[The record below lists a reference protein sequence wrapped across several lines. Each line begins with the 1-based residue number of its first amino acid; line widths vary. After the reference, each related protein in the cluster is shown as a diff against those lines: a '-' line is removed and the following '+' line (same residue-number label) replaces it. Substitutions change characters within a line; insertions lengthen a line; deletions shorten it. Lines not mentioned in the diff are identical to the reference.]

1 MVPRVDVL
9 LAQVVPSTFFLGTGR
24 ELVNLVFGIWFF
36 VCMVYL
42 EFFLNG

>member
-1 MVPRVDVL
+1 MVPKVDVL
-9 LAQVVPSTFFLGTGR
+9 HSQMVPSTFFLDIGR

-42 EFFLNG
+42 DFFLNG